1 MITMP
6 WRIKRLPANLSLMK
20 LYFDALVQRTQ
31 RLIRR
36 APQRRWVSRL
46 SLRIFAV
53 NVMAL
58 IVLAFGLLYI
68 SRYQS
73 ELIAGELDSM
83 ERQARIYAGA
93 IAEAARYS
101 SLITAPDPAMGI
113 MVRDS
118 LSRERTRNMVR
129 RLGETTIN
137 RIRVFDDH
145 GRIAGDSDVLG
156 GTGGII
162 RQQPLAPMTLR
173 NGVEIAGRT
182 IGDRFIDLLPS
193 GLRLKPYPEDIGP
206 RIRHRGDLYPDVREA
221 LEGRVSSTAWS
232 SSGHRDIILS
242 AAVPVQHLKQVLGVV
257 YVTRDGTAIAES
269 IRQMKMDIIKLFV
282 VALAITFILSF
293 YLAAGIASPLRKLSR
308 AADAVRRGNRQAEIP
323 DLSSRRDEI
332 GDLSRALRE
341 MTGALA
347 TRLDSIER
355 FAADVAHELKNPLT
369 SLRSA
374 IETVQLVKEK
384 ADRDKLMDIIMHD
397 IQRLDRLISD
407 ISGASRLDAEL
418 SREDLGLVDLRPLLT
433 QMADSYVEPL
443 QRLKDTHGN
452 HLVTLELP
460 GPDTVM
466 IVQGIEGRLAQ
477 VFRNLI
483 DNAIS
488 FSPDNAAVAIRAVRD
503 DAKRQWKVIVE
514 DSGPGIPDAKL
525 SAIFDRF
532 YSERPEGEAFGR
544 HSGLGLSIAKQI
556 VDAHRGT
563 IYAENIIDENGARK
577 GARFTVVLN
586 ALG

>member
-6 WRIKRLPANLSLMK
+6 WRIKRLPANLSPMK
-20 LYFDALVQRTQ
+20 LYFDALIQRTQ

-101 SLITAPDPAMGI
+101 SLITAPDPAIGI

-173 NGVEIAGRT
+173 NGVKIAGRT

-193 GLRLKPYPEDIGP
+193 GLRLKSYPEDIGP

-232 SSGHRDIILS
+232 TSGHRDIILS

-282 VALAITFILSF
+282 ISLAITFILSF

-488 FSPDNAAVAIRAVRD
+488 FSPESAAVAIRAIRD

-525 SAIFDRF
+525 AAIFDRF

-563 IYAENIIDENGARK
+563 IYAENIIDENGVRK